1 MSATLD
7 RFPLG
12 GASRLFVRMHRRPA
26 RSIRHRSFFTRVR
39 TGHLVFAHDVAI
51 AALSIILAL
60 YLRLG
65 EGSFEEYADDL
76 PYRIPLFMLVAG
88 LTFHAFG
95 MYRGVWRYT
104 SVPDLMV
111 IVKAVTVALLVF
123 MPLMFLINRLEEM
136 PRSVPIIQWF
146 LLVVLLGGPRFIYRV
161 WHNRRWIA
169 TLDDSNR
176 KVPVLLVGACDN
188 AALFIRAMS
197 GDPTAA
203 YRVVGILDCTGQH
216 VGRRIHS
223 VPVLGLV
230 EELDEAI
237 RRLGARGLRP
247 QRLIMTEPPDRLDAE
262 SFGRLLE
269 RSEALGLTVARL
281 PSLVDFKAAVND
293 GRVELRPIALAD
305 LLGRPQTRLNRAAI
319 RHLITGRRILITGA
333 GGTIGSELTRQIA
346 ALGPAELTL
355 ADNSEFNLYSIDM
368 QLREQH
374 VGLMCRSVLCNIRD
388 RERVMQLFEHYRP
401 ELVFHAAA
409 LKHVPMVE
417 LNPGEGVLTNVIGTR
432 NVADAVGCYGAL
444 AMVQISTDKAINPT
458 GVMGATKRLA
468 ELYCQSLDLAARSRN
483 GSGGPG
489 PRFMTVRFGNVLG
502 SSGSVVP
509 LFERQ
514 LARGGPL
521 TVTHPEIRRFFMTVG
536 EAVELVLQASAYG
549 IDQPE
554 HRGQIFVLDMGKP
567 TRVVDIARQM
577 IRLAGLRP
585 EVDIKIEFT
594 GLRPGEKLY
603 EELFDDH
610 ETRLPAAVD
619 GVLLATSHPVEIE
632 VLRHAFD
639 ELIVISQGHES
650 LPVQRALRRILP
662 SYHPE
667 CLLEEDIA
675 AVAGATLPPL
685 LPPAAG
691 SPAHLLGPADL
702 RPTTSLAHVT
712 RSPA

>member
-1 MSATLD
+1 MSATLGGISLEGVS
-7 RFPLG
+7 RALAKALEQLG
-12 GASRLFVRMHRRPA
+12 RSMRRRPWHGRL
-26 RSIRHRSFFTRVR
+26 RS
-39 TGHLVFAHDVAI
+39 GYLVLAHDVAI
-51 AALSIILAL
+51 AAFSLVLAL

-65 EGSFEEYADDL
+65 QSSFEDYADDL

-95 MYRGVWRYT
+95 MYRGVWRYA

-111 IVKAVTVALLVF
+111 IGKAVTVALLVF
-123 MPLMFLINRLEEM
+123 MPLMFLINRLEET

-146 LLVVLLGGPRFIYRV
+146 LLVVLLGGPRLAYRAA
-161 WHNRRWIA
+161 HSRRWTA
-169 TLDDSNR
+169 LLREANR
-176 KVPVLLVGACDN
+176 QVPVLLVGACDN
-188 AALFIRAMS
+188 TALFIRAMS
-197 GDPTAA
+197 VDPNAG
-203 YRVVGILDCTGQH
+203 YHVVGILDCTGEH

-223 VPVLGLV
+223 VPVLGPV
-230 EELDEAI
+230 EQLGDAI
-237 RRLGARGLRP
+237 RRLAGRGLHP
-247 QRLIMTEPPDRLDAE
+247 QRLILTEPPDRLDAE
-262 SFGRLLE
+262 RFGRLLE
-269 RSEALGLTVARL
+269 QAEAVGVTVARL
-281 PSLVDFKAAVND
+281 PSLVDFRSAVND
-293 GRVELRPIALAD
+293 RRLELRPIALED
-305 LLGRPQTRLNRAAI
+305 LLGRPQIRLDHAAI

-346 ALGPAELTL
+346 ALGPADLTL
-355 ADNSEFNLYSIDM
+355 ADSSEFNLYSIDM
-368 QLREQH
+368 LLHEQH
-374 VGLMCRSVLCNIRD
+374 DGLTCRSVLCNMRD
-388 RERVMQLFEHYRP
+388 RARVMQLFEQCRP

-432 NVADAVGCYGAL
+432 NVADAAAHYDAL

-458 GVMGATKRLA
+458 SVMGATKRLA
-468 ELYCQSLDLAARSRN
+468 ELYCQSLDLASRSRN
-483 GSGGPG
+483 GSAGPG

-521 TVTHPEIRRFFMTVG
+521 TVTHPEVRRFFMTVG

-554 HRGQIFVLDMGKP
+554 HRGQIFVLDMGRQ
-567 TRVVDIARQM
+567 TRIADIARQM

-585 EVDIKIEFT
+585 EVDISIVFT

-603 EELFDDH
+603 EELFDDQ

-619 GVLLATSHPVEIE
+619 GVLLATSHPVDLE
-632 VLRHAFD
+632 VLRRAFD
-639 ELIVISQGHES
+639 ELMAISQGHGA

-662 SYHPE
+662 SYDPPHVPG
-667 CLLEEDIA
+667 DA
-675 AVAGATLPPL
+675 ALPAGAILPPRL
-685 LPPAAG
+685 PAAAT
-691 SPAHLLGPADL
+691 PGPADL
-702 RPTTSLAHVT
+702 RPASALAHVT